1 MLTMFIQMKDIFV
14 NIGCVIGRTDGWQ
27 KVMDNMTESE
37 AIEKLRAYHKCQRL
51 QVSGQKLEGSDE
63 E

>member
-1 MLTMFIQMKDIFV
+1 MNYNKNAVLTGQTGRKDV
-14 NIGCVIGRTDGWQ
+14 
-27 KVMDNMTESE
+27 NMTESE

>member
-1 MLTMFIQMKDIFV
+1 MVTV
-14 NIGCVIGRTDGWQ
+14 AERE
-27 KVMDNMTESE
+27 DNMTESD